1 MISGWEYPS
10 VAVSVVGMS
19 RARTSYDEID
29 TPATMRVDAAAAGR
43 ALRLP
48 RTDRLAEAAVAGA
61 PSLEYD
67 DFPREVPKREIAIDE
82 AAARIANALHLHLD

>member
-1 MISGWEYPS
+1 VISGWEYPS
-10 VAVSVVGMS
+10 VAVSVIGMS

-29 TPATMRVDAAAAGR
+29 SPATMRVDAAAAGR
-43 ALRLP
+43 ALRLG
-48 RTDRLAEAAVAGA
+48 RLAEAAVAGA

-67 DFPREVPKREIAIDE
+67 DFPREVPKREIAIDD

>member
-10 VAVSVVGMS
+10 VAVSVVDMS
-19 RARTSYDEID
+19 GHRTSYDEID
-29 TPATMRVDAAAAGR
+29 SPALMRLDAAAAGR
-43 ALRLP
+43 ALRL
-48 RTDRLAEAAVAGA
+48 DHLAEAAVAGP

-67 DFPREVPKREIAIDE
+67 DFPREVAKREIAIDE

>member
-10 VAVSVVGMS
+10 VAVSVVDMS
-19 RARTSYDEID
+19 DPHTSYDEID
-29 TPATMRVDAAAAGR
+29 SPALMRLDAAAAGR
-43 ALRLP
+43 ALRL
-48 RTDRLAEAAVAGA
+48 DRLAEAAVAGP

-67 DFPREVPKREIAIDE
+67 DFPREVAKREIAIDE

>member
-1 MISGWEYPS
+1 VISGWEYPS
-10 VAVSVVGMS
+10 VAVSVIGMS

-29 TPATMRVDAAAAGR
+29 SPATMRVDAAAAGR
-43 ALRLP
+43 ALRLG
-48 RTDRLAEAAVAGA
+48 RLAEAAIAGA